1 VIMMPEEEKTAIVE
15 EEVSEEEEAK
25 QKLAFPTATIVRLMK
40 EHIDR
45 SKMIKKDV
53 KIGMNRFLGEVVKE
67 VSVKMNQ
74 HPYTMVD
81 YRMLK
86 EAIEPY
92 KKVKQLKRDKEKI
105 VVKLNAMIKEC
116 ESLREELDEKY
127 SEENKL
133 F

>member
-1 VIMMPEEEKTAIVE
+1 MPEEEKTAIVE

-45 SKMIKKDV
+45 SKMKKKDD

>member
-1 VIMMPEEEKTAIVE
+1 MPEEEKTATVE

-53 KIGMNRFLGEVVKE
+53 KIGMNKFLGGVVRE
-67 VSVKMNQ
+67 VSLKMNQ
-74 HPYTMVD
+74 HPYSMVD

>member
-1 VIMMPEEEKTAIVE
+1 MMPEEEKTAIVE

-74 HPYTMVD
+74 HPYSMVD